1 MKKRTGRQKLAIV
14 TLTAMLCNFQLSSM
28 LWTWAAESS
37 TSSPKCQISSPSNS
51 LVTGNVLDDREEAS
65 GKEDRIAT
73 VALTEETAE
82 GADIE
87 YTEDGQTIFY
97 LDKGP
102 IRIEHVI
109 WDEDAR
115 IVQGYNKD
123 GDLITEANEKGYY
136 ITTSEKGIDTS
147 KQKILIHD
155 GSDIW
160 LDNINGCSLDYWN
173 TGKEGTLSIIG
184 EVSLDSTLG
193 FSKIQGIGDDA
204 ILHFNGEMLGHL
216 AYEKKISNLTIYAEE
231 IYNVSILD
239 NCKIYTDKILTQN
252 FVAIN
257 SNITAKEHI
266 HAGFGEIKNSEINTP
281 TFSLVPGWG
290 GELKNIDDWWKS
302 YLFTCDNSSISCE
315 SFALGCWNGKFFNST
330 IKSNDLLL
338 TSGQI
343 PVLISG
349 QPSNGVYNYIEHDMN
364 VEFSNCKIDINNEP
378 INPEEVI
385 YGLKIN
391 GGRYNDSTNE
401 YDSTTPCTLTLKN
414 NSEVSIEGALT
425 LMDFATVNID
435 NTTVTIDAITSG
447 KNYAAVEGFN
457 GNFQKGTYPQINLSD
472 NVMITD
478 NKQLTWFSGDYYY
491 YNEWYLIA
499 IAPGD
504 KIPATE
510 LKIIPIQV
518 SSLQENLKNTIT
530 TANEQLKA
538 VSIFD
543 GDTAQFENNKPFI
556 HSKDAELLKNAIK
569 TAEATL
575 SRPESTASDFENAA
589 KNLQQAIETMKK
601 AIKTGTKTTSSTA
614 SSSNT
619 TTSNGNSS
627 NRGSS
632 RGGSSRSSSSSRTS
646 VAYPVLSGLNPSI
659 NNGEWINENG
669 KWRLKRAD
677 GQWAAKQWALLNN
690 QWYLFDSSG
699 YMLTGWA
706 RADEKWYY
714 LNPDGTMTTGWIQ
727 VNEKWY
733 YLNPDGVMA
742 TGWIQLIDKWYYLSP
757 DGSMSA
763 STTTPDGYS
772 VGADGAWIS

>member
-28 LWTWAAESS
+28 LWTWAAESN
-37 TSSPKCQISSPSNS
+37 TSSLKSQISSPSNS
-51 LVTGNVLDDREEAS
+51 SVIGDVLDN
-65 GKEDRIAT
+65 KEGAAEKDERNTA
-73 VALTEETAE
+73 VALAEETAE
-82 GADIE
+82 NANIE

-97 LDKGP
+97 LDKGS
-102 IRIEHVI
+102 IRIEPNI
-109 WDEDAR
+109 KEER
-115 IVQGYNKD
+115 PSKVQGYDKD
-123 GDLITEANEKGYY
+123 GNLITEANEKGYY
-136 ITTSEKGIDTS
+136 ITVSEKDIDTS
-147 KQKILIHD
+147 KQKIEIHD
-155 GSDIW
+155 GSNIW
-160 LDNINGCSLDYWN
+160 LDNVNGGSLNYWDI
-173 TGKEGTLSIIG
+173 GKEGTLSIIG
-184 EVSLDSTLG
+184 EVSLDGTISS

-204 ILHFNGEMLGHL
+204 ILHCQTLGNL
-216 AYEKKISNLTIYAEE
+216 IFEGKVSNLIIHSEK
-231 IYNVSILD
+231 IYNVNIFE
-239 NCKIYTDKILTQN
+239 NCKVYTDEILIQN
-252 FVAIN
+252 LVAIN
-257 SNITAKEHI
+257 SNITAKKHI
-266 HAGFGEIKNSEINTP
+266 NAGFGKIQNSEINTP
-281 TFSLVPGWG
+281 AFQVEPGYG
-290 GELKNIDDWWKS
+290 GKLKNADDWWRS
-302 YLFTCDNSSISCE
+302 YLFTCENSNISCE
-315 SFALGCWNGKFFNST
+315 SFSLVSWDGKFFNSA
-330 IKSNDLLL
+330 IKANGLHLNSNE
-338 TSGQI
+338 I
-343 PVLISG
+343 PVWVSG
-349 QPSNGVYNYIEHDMN
+349 NGPNEVYNYIEHDMN
-364 VEFSNCKIDINNEP
+364 VEFDNCNINIHNEP
-378 INPEEVI
+378 INPEESIRGLYVI
-385 YGLKIN
+385 
-391 GGRYNDSTNE
+391 GGEYNYSTKD
-401 YDSTTPCTLTLKN
+401 YDFTTPCTLTLKN

-435 NTTVTIDAITSG
+435 NSTVTIDAITSG
-447 KNYAAVEGFN
+447 KNYAAVKGFN
-457 GNFQKGTYPQINLSD
+457 GNFQKGIYPQINLSD

-510 LKIIPIQV
+510 LKIIPVQL

-543 GDTAQFENNKPFI
+543 GDIAQFENNKPFI
-556 HSKDAELLKNAIK
+556 HSKDAELLQNAIK

-575 SRPESTASDFENAA
+575 SRPESTANDFENAA

-632 RGGSSRSSSSSRTS
+632 RGGSSRSSLSSRTS

-677 GQWAAKQWALLNN
+677 GQWAVKQWALLNN

-706 RADEKWYY
+706 LADEKWYY
-714 LNPDGTMTTGWIQ
+714 LSPDGTMTTGWIQ

-733 YLNPDGVMA
+733 YLNPDGVMV
-742 TGWIQLIDKWYYLSP
+742 TGWIQLIDKWYYLSS